1 MDKKILEGLKK
12 TYSNLGLP
20 ESVLSAHAKLLSGFI
35 PADASDE
42 DKEKKVNELV
52 EGAKEHLTA
61 IQSFGDA
68 RAAGKNKGGKGNK
81 SNKQNTDDT
90 TDDGDDDNGGSGN
103 DSESMKLL
111 KQILD
116 NQKKYEERIAT
127 LENNNTKKDRDALVD
142 GIAKELGLP
151 ETYLKYAKATLTDDM
166 DEKALR
172 DALGKAKK
180 DFSAMGLHDDD
191 DPATKANK
199 EAAMRKEEETW
210 LDNFVKSQGGNQ

>member
-68 RAAGKNKGGKGNK
+68 RAAGKNKGGKGK
-81 SNKQNTDDT
+81 SNKQTTDDT

-127 LENNNTKKDRDALVD
+127 LENNNTKKDRDALVA

>member
-68 RAAGKNKGGKGNK
+68 RAAGKNKGVKGKP
-81 SNKQNTDDT
+81 NKQNTDDT
-90 TDDGDDDNGGSGN
+90 TDDNDDDNGGSGN

>member
-68 RAAGKNKGGKGNK
+68 RAAGKNKGGKG
-81 SNKQNTDDT
+81 
-90 TDDGDDDNGGSGN
+90 GSVVWKRLMCWCA
-103 DSESMKLL
+103 S
-111 KQILD
+111 
-116 NQKKYEERIAT
+116 
-127 LENNNTKKDRDALVD
+127 
-142 GIAKELGLP
+142 
-151 ETYLKYAKATLTDDM
+151 
-166 DEKALR
+166 
-172 DALGKAKK
+172 
-180 DFSAMGLHDDD
+180 
-191 DPATKANK
+191 PA
-199 EAAMRKEEETW
+199 RRR
-210 LDNFVKSQGGNQ
+210 VSV

>member
-68 RAAGKNKGGKGNK
+68 RAAGKNKGVKGKP
-81 SNKQNTDDT
+81 NKQNTDDT

-127 LENNNTKKDRDALVD
+127 LENNNTKKDRDALVA

-210 LDNFVKSQGGNQ
+210 LDNFVKSHGGNQ